1 MPFPHLINVVRQ
13 GPVDRIVLVGDQ
25 KMDVEYRKLTNKDTP
40 ERLPHWDDSRLEGVQ
55 DIGRSSR
62 AGIAV
67 ALRLAKRVK
76 GKNLVVIAYDKAE
89 RYDE

>member
-1 MPFPHLINVVRQ
+1 
-13 GPVDRIVLVGDQ
+13 
-25 KMDVEYRKLTNKDTP
+25 
-40 ERLPHWDDSRLEGVQ
+40 VQ